1 MKIALGTAQWGMEYG
16 ISNTRGIP
24 SDQELTKIFNC
35 ASQANIDTF
44 DTAAAYGNAEKR
56 IGDIGSNSVNVI
68 TKISAIS
75 SESIV
80 NQVKQSL
87 QNLKCNSV
95 YGCLFHNAKD
105 LLKSKKKWDEL
116 FNLKQNGL
124 VKKIGYSLYDVD
136 DLEDLLSAG
145 INPDIV
151 QVPYSLLDRKFE
163 PYFIDLKQ
171 NKIEI
176 HTRSVFLQGLYFKLL
191 NEIPLNLTPLKIP
204 LKKLQIICK
213 KESVSML
220 ELCLAMTLQNRMIDY
235 AVIGVETLVQLEEI
249 IEATKVKINS
259 KVIEEVE
266 SIIFNQKE
274 LLNPVNWK

>member
-16 ISNTRGIP
+16 ISNIRGIP
-24 SDQELTKIFNC
+24 SDKELKDILTFA
-35 ASQANIDTF
+35 ASNNIKMV

-56 IGDIGSNSVNVI
+56 IGSLGGNSLNIV

-75 SESIV
+75 PEKIN
-80 NQVKQSL
+80 NQVQISL
-87 QNLKCNSV
+87 NNLECTSV

-163 PYFIDLKQ
+163 PYFVDLKQ

-176 HTRSVFLQGLYFKLL
+176 HTRSVFLQGLYFKPL

-213 KESVSML
+213 KESVSTL

-266 SIIFNQKE
+266 SIIFNEKE